1 MSHRQRGSLGPGS
14 LNFNLRKRENDR
26 IEREN
31 HKFAQRL
38 FESKGVLNKK
48 NLDVSFRE
56 QERYKNQIQK
66 VRPVR
71 YRLFGETSMMSKTN
85 QLPPLKGS
93 HTTSNSML
101 EVKNQA

>member
-1 MSHRQRGSLGPGS
+1 MAKMNQSMPRNLSISNLSPPMSHRQRGSLGPGS

-48 NLDVSFRE
+48 SLDVSF
-56 QERYKNQIQK
+56 QN
-66 VRPVR
+66 
-71 YRLFGETSMMSKTN
+71 
-85 QLPPLKGS
+85 
-93 HTTSNSML
+93 
-101 EVKNQA
+101 